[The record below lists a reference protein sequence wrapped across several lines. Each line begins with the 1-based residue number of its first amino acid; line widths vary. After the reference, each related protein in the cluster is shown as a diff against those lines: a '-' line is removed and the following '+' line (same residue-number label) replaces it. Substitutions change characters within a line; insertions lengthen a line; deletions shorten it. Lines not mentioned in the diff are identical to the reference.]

1 MGANIDYQYYPV
13 GWSGNWE
20 NTINE
25 IETVISSLREKAMLS
40 DGFISF
46 NRYKTVSSADYQRSD
61 DPSDKGTIPYCLI
74 EMVNMRVNKTLRIQK
89 VYFTVTDMP
98 TANTPEITA
107 IRSEGT
113 KNDAQ
118 SNSVSRTSRNGKI
131 KQSS

>member
-1 MGANIDYQYYPV
+1 MANHIDYQYYPV

-25 IETVISSLREKAMLS
+25 VESVITNLRENAMLS

-61 DPSDKGTIPYCLI
+61 EQADKTTIPYCLI
-74 EMVNMRVNKTLRIQK
+74 EMVNMRANKTLRIQK
-89 VYFTVTDMP
+89 VYFAVTDMP
-98 TANTPEITA
+98 VVSTASLEEK
-107 IRSEGT
+107 S
-113 KNDAQ
+113 NDAQ